1 MRRTTFILLIL
12 ISLFR
17 WSIAQEPSGNLNR
30 ICVETLEGYLSV
42 NPGEFQV
49 EYSLLPNATTQSM
62 SAYFKYVY
70 VAKNKISGLSVI
82 NSNGTAVIPLDYKVR
97 TFKIAN
103 TWNECVFAVKYYG
116 DDVNGV
122 GKGMETIYAYGV
134 LQNLCDSIVSL
145 TDDGYV
151 YKLNDVYYYSTYKDA
166 TTSQSQV
173 SQIVWPE
180 RRTFKE
186 ADSTMLSAGAL
197 GCRLSEGDI
206 YHCSMGKDKDN
217 LHYYYLYRDLYM
229 PYTVLV
235 IDGKSVELFGEY
247 TDENFRLKYSN
258 DGWHW
263 MAVADDRIWVD
274 GKMKS
279 VEGYTISDFLITN
292 DGDYIY
298 KASKKGEEGKGETL
312 VMNGEIIRWQV
323 IIGHF
328 ALNAQQK
335 LRFHF
340 LAAGQWYVYEN
351 GQINSLNKESNSI
364 LYTDDLVDGLVID
377 KYSSNGMHKL
387 SYVTGQKGVEIDGV
401 KVTNT
406 IPFQVV
412 YDKENKCFRWNA
424 IETNKEGKTDLVIY
438 KYAL

>member
-1 MRRTTFILLIL
+1 MKRLAFLVLIL
-12 ISLFR
+12 TSLFQ
-17 WSIAQEPSGNLNR
+17 WSMAQLPNNNLSR

-42 NPGEFQV
+42 NPGEFQA
-49 EYSLLPNATTQSM
+49 EYNLLPNATTHSM
-62 SAYFKYVY
+62 SAYYNYVY
-70 VAKNKISGLSVI
+70 VAKNKNSGLSI
-82 NSNGTAVIPLDYKVR
+82 ICSNGTVVIPLDYKVR
-97 TFKIAN
+97 TFKMAN
-103 TWNECVFAVKYYG
+103 KWNECVFAVKYYE

-122 GKGMETIYAYGV
+122 GNGVETVYAYGV
-134 LQNLCDSIVSL
+134 LQNLCDSIISM

-151 YKLNDVYYYSTYKDA
+151 YKLNDVYYHSTYKDV
-166 TTSQSQV
+166 TTQQRQV

-186 ADSTMLSAGAL
+186 ADSTMLSVGAL
-197 GCRLSEGDI
+197 GCRLSEGDV
-206 YHCSMGKDKDN
+206 YYCSLGKDKDN
-217 LHYYYLYRDLYM
+217 LHYYYLYRDQYM
-229 PYTVLV
+229 PYTILV
-235 IDGKSVELFGEY
+235 VDGKLVELFDEY
-247 TDENFRLKYSN
+247 SDENFRLQYSN

-263 MAVADDRIWVD
+263 MAVGNDRIWVD

-298 KASKKGEEGKGETL
+298 KASKIGEEDKGETL
-312 VMNGEIIRWQV
+312 VMNGEIIRRQV

-351 GQINSLNKESNSI
+351 GQINSVNRDSNSI
-364 LYTDDLVDGLVID
+364 LYTDDLID
-377 KYSSNGMHKL
+377 NLAIEKYSFNGMHKL

>member
-1 MRRTTFILLIL
+1 MKRLTFLVLIL
-12 ISLFR
+12 ISLHQ
-17 WSIAQEPSGNLNR
+17 WSEAQLPNSNLNR

-49 EYSLLPNATTQSM
+49 EYNLLPNASTHSM
-62 SAYFKYVY
+62 STYYNYVY
-70 VAKNKISGLSVI
+70 VARNSKTGMTSIY
-82 NSNGTAVIPLDYKVR
+82 SNGATVIPLDYTAR
-97 TFKIAN
+97 TFRIAN
-103 TWNECVFAVKYYG
+103 NWNECVFAVKYFE

-122 GKGMETIYAYGV
+122 GYGVETIYAYGV
-134 LQNLCDSIVSL
+134 LQNLCDSIISM
-145 TDDGYV
+145 TNDGYV

-166 TTSQSQV
+166 TTQSQV
-173 SQIVWPE
+173 ASVVWPE
-180 RRTFKE
+180 KRTYKE
-186 ADSTMLSAGAL
+186 ADSTLLSAGAL
-197 GCRLSEGDI
+197 GCRLSDGDV
-206 YHCSMGKDKDN
+206 YHCSIGKDKDN
-217 LHYYYLYRDLYM
+217 LHYYYLYRDQYM

-235 IDGKSVELFGEY
+235 VDGKVVELYGDY
-247 TDENFRLKYSN
+247 ADESFRLKYSY

-279 VEGYTISDFLITN
+279 VEGYTISDFMITN

-298 KASKKGEEGKGETL
+298 KASKKGEEEKGETL
-312 VMNGEIIRWQV
+312 VMNGEIIRRQV

-364 LYTDDLVDGLVID
+364 LYTDDLIDNLAID
-377 KYSSNGMHKL
+377 KYSYDGMHKL

-401 KVTNT
+401 QVTKSV
-406 IPFQVV
+406 PFQVV
-412 YDKENKCFRWNA
+412 YDKEEKCFRWNA

-438 KYAL
+438 KYSL